1 MKRQEKNSQTLPGT
15 RDELATQVAELAQK
29 HDEAHKTLGTRSIE
43 IEQIK
48 SALASEKNRS
58 EAAEQEVKSILQA
71 KAMSEQDL
79 RQMVGDITE
88 KAKQQSQECLRL
100 ADELAAE
107 KEHRE
112 AAEQQYGT
120 LAQETAKKEAAF
132 AAEKGTLLAHHEAL
146 QQKYDALTESF
157 GAERQ
162 KNASREAE
170 LARITTAGDQIAR
183 EMQGIT
189 GAAGHYCCCP

>member
-1 MKRQEKNSQTLPGT
+1 
-15 RDELATQVAELAQK
+15 
-29 HDEAHKTLGTRSIE
+29 
-43 IEQIK
+43 
-48 SALASEKNRS
+48 
-58 EAAEQEVKSILQA
+58 
-71 KAMSEQDL
+71 MSEQDL

-170 LARITTAGDQIAR
+170 LARIATAGDQIAR
-183 EMQGIT
+183 TQGIT